1 MIDCDSGYT
10 TKATVAD
17 RAAKFKCY
25 LDCNKD
31 VSLNG
36 DMLTSVSYVLE
47 FYTLQVSIYY
57 LILEIVKE
65 DPMRAFIVSNEINF
79 DLQRIL
85 GILSTIC
92 VCQDLKI

>member
-1 MIDCDSGYT
+1 MMI
-10 TKATVAD
+10 
-17 RAAKFKCY
+17 
-25 LDCNKD
+25 
-31 VSLNG
+31 
-36 DMLTSVSYVLE
+36 SVSYVLE

-85 GILSTIC
+85 GI
-92 VCQDLKI
+92 